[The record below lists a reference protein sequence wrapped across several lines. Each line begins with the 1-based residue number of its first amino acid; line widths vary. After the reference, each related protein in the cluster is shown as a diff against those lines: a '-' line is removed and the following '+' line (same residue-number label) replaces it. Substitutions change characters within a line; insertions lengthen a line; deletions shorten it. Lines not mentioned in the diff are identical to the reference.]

1 LRSVSACVIVENRFV
16 FGVSRKVEVVDFEFD
31 ESSWPI
37 VVLRWRARPSDAS
50 VIAGLAHM
58 DALLARGERFGLIV
72 DSRGSQSLTPEQRG
86 MMIAH
91 MKRNA
96 ELNAKYLVQAF
107 VANDLIARTL
117 YWGVQLISPPPFP
130 SKVFGE
136 FEAARA
142 WIGDMLGTP
151 PT

>member
-1 LRSVSACVIVENRFV
+1 MDLRL
-16 FGVSRKVEVVDFEFD
+16 D

-37 VVLRWRARPSDAS
+37 VVGRWDGRPSDAALS
-50 VIAGLAHM
+50 AALARF

-72 DSRGSQSLTPEQRG
+72 DTRGGGVLTPEQR
-86 MMIAH
+86 AFVVSH

-107 VANDLIARTL
+107 VADSVIARTL
-117 YWGVQLISPPPFP
+117 YWGVQLLLPPPFP
-130 SKVFGE
+130 SKIFGD

-142 WIGDMLGTP
+142 WIAAELDS
-151 PT
+151 PTRP